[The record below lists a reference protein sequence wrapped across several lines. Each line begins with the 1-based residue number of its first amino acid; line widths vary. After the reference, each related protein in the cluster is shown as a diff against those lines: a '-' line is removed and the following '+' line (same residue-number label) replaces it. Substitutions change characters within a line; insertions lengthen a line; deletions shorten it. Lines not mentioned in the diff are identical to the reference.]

1 MDTTESQEEVNVTTK
16 SQEEEH
22 TKDLTTAASNLQ
34 GMTRYSPQVGE
45 EMKTF
50 VPGI

>member
-1 MDTTESQEEVNVTTK
+1 MSQD
-16 SQEEEH
+16 H
-22 TKDLTTAASNLQ
+22 TQDLTTAAFNLQ

-50 VPGI
+50 VPGM